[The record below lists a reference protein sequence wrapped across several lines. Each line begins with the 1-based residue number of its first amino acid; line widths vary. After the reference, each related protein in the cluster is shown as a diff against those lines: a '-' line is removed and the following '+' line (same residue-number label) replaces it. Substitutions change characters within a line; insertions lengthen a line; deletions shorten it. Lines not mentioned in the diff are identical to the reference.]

1 MKKSVIALLVVGLI
15 AVAILSFII
24 FRSCEHPSPGP
35 QLKPQTPSQQKFHRV
50 EIDAPDGTQI
60 FSKVHGKEEKYR
72 GKAPATVEVPIGA
85 IIILRYMD
93 KERVISANRVKGGK
107 ISDPFPPINPIPPI
121 TPIPFVLVS
130 INAVPWAEVFIKPPG
145 TNYFI
150 EPDTHNFTRG
160 SERTG
165 ENRNVT
171 PIRGK
176 MRIQVGTSIKLVH
189 DGREKIFPYESW
201 GASKLISHNFLG
213 Q

>member
-1 MKKSVIALLVVGLI
+1 MKKSVFVLLVVGLI

-24 FRSCEHPSPGP
+24 FRSREDPSPESKDESP
-35 QLKPQTPSQQKFHRV
+35 EESQRV
-50 EIDAPDGTQI
+50 EIYATPGAEVFI
-60 FSKVHGKEEKYR
+60 KSSGNKEKFL
-72 GKAPATVEVPIGA
+72 GKAPTTVEVPIAA
-85 IIILRYMD
+85 IIILRYKD
-93 KERVISANRVKGGK
+93 EEQIFPPDEVKGGK
-107 ISDPFPPINPIPPI
+107 ISHEFPPTESKPS
-121 TPIPFVLVS
+121 FVTVS

-145 TNYFI
+145 TYYFI
-150 EPDTHNFTRG
+150 EPDTQNFTRG

-176 MRIQVGTSIKLVH
+176 MKVQVGTAIKLVY

-201 GASKLISHNFLG
+201 GASKLISHNFLE

>member
-1 MKKSVIALLVVGLI
+1 MRKSIVVLLVVGLLTA
-15 AVAILSFII
+15 AVLAFFIFGSREGTAPDPKPKPKRPSQNQSQQESHSVEVNAAHGTKVFI
-24 FRSCEHPSPGP
+24 KSPGN
-35 QLKPQTPSQQKFHRV
+35 
-50 EIDAPDGTQI
+50 
-60 FSKVHGKEEKYR
+60 KEEFIA
-72 GKAPATVEVPIGA
+72 KAPTTVEVPIAA
-85 IIILRYMD
+85 IIILRYQDEEQIFPPD
-93 KERVISANRVKGGK
+93 KVRGGK
-107 ISDPFPPINPIPPI
+107 IFFEVS
-121 TPIPFVLVS
+121 FVRVS

-150 EPDTHNFTRG
+150 EPGAQNFTRG

-176 MRIQVGTSIKLVH
+176 MKVQVGTSIKLVY

-201 GASKLISHNFLG
+201 QASKLISHSFLG